1 MGRNFASKKNRNI
14 GAASLAAIVISIVIY
29 LGNIGISS
37 PSALNRNA
45 NVSNQDVK
53 GLRVS
58 IIDVWQGDSIL
69 VQCNSE
75 TMLIDAGKNN
85 EGSKVVDY
93 LSKSGIKKLDVV
105 VGTHPHEDHI
115 GGMDQV
121 IDSFEIGK
129 VIMPETSNNTKS
141 FESVLDSIDRKGLN
155 ISGAVAG
162 QTFKLGGADI
172 IVLGPVENNYEDLND
187 SSVVLKLIYGK
198 RAFLFTADG
207 GIEAE
212 SDIINSGVDL
222 KADVLKVGHHGSK
235 YSTSKEFLELVNP
248 EFGAISVGDGNDYKH
263 PADDT
268 IKRLNEA
275 GIEIYRT
282 DRNGNIV
289 FTSDGDTLTIKTEK

>member
-1 MGRNFASKKNRNI
+1 MGRNFVRNKSRNI
-14 GAASLAAIVISIVIY
+14 GAASLAAIVISILIY
-29 LGNIGISS
+29 LGNYGITSLS
-37 PSALNRNA
+37 TLNSN
-45 NVSNQDVK
+45 NNISNQEVK
-53 GLRVS
+53 GLKVS

-69 VQCNSE
+69 VQCNGE

-85 EGSKVVDY
+85 EGSKVADY

-115 GGMDQV
+115 GGMDQI

-141 FESVLDSIDRKGLN
+141 FESVLDSIDRKGLKIN
-155 ISGAVAG
+155 GAVAG
-162 QTFKLGGADI
+162 QTFKLGGAEI

-198 RAFLFTADG
+198 RAFLFTADA
-207 GIEAE
+207 GIDAE

-235 YSTSKEFLELVNP
+235 YSTSSEFLELVNP

-275 GIEIYRT
+275 GVEIYRT
-282 DRNGNIV
+282 DKNGTIV
-289 FTSDGDTLTIKTEK
+289 FTSDGDTLNIKIEK

>member
-14 GAASLAAIVISIVIY
+14 GAASLAAIVISILIY
-29 LGNIGISS
+29 LGNFGGPG
-37 PSALNRNA
+37 PSALNRNT
-45 NVSNQDVK
+45 NVHNQEVK

-69 VQCNSE
+69 VQCNGE

-93 LSKSGIKKLDVV
+93 LSKNGIKKLDVV

-115 GGMDQV
+115 GGLDQV

-141 FESVLDSIDRKGLN
+141 FESVLDSIDRKGLKIN
-155 ISGAVAG
+155 KAVAG
-162 QTFKLGGADI
+162 QTFKLGEAEI
-172 IVLGPVENNYEDLND
+172 LVLGPVKNNYEDLND

-198 RAFLFTADG
+198 RAFLFTGDA
-207 GIEAE
+207 GIAAE
-212 SDIINSGVDL
+212 SDIINSAVDL

-235 YSTSKEFLELVNP
+235 YSTSGKFLDLVNP
-248 EFGAISVGDGNDYKH
+248 KYGAISVGDGNDYKH

-268 IKRLNEA
+268 LKRLIES
-275 GIEIYRT
+275 GVEIYRT
-282 DRNGNIV
+282 DKNGTIV
-289 FTSDGDTLTIKTEK
+289 FTSDGNYLNIETEK